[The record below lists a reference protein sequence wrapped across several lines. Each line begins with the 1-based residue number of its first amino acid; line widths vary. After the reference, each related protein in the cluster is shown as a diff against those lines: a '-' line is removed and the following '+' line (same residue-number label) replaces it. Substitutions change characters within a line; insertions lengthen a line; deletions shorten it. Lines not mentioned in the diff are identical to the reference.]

1 MSMNRWIF
9 GGGVLGCAATRMPA
23 LMVVV
28 ALVVAVPTAWQPAAA
43 VAEAPTAATTA
54 SSRPIASSASPGWD
68 GDLEPVTIV
77 TNDWADVR
85 EILRSVAASAGLGLQ
100 LAPDVKGQVNV
111 HLENVTVSRALA
123 ALCAPVDLGWE
134 VVDGDLIIYRRG
146 MVTRWFTFDYPVT
159 QREGRGELQISAAS
173 QGDAGSSG
181 GGENQNK
188 SHVTSTA
195 TMTVWPEVM
204 KSLLTVVFP
213 VTGEVISTVPG
224 DSQEQALSNADADGR
239 CLVVNPMASLV
250 QVTAEW
256 DRVQRVEQLL
266 ERLKESLQRQ
276 VAVEVRIMEVALD
289 ENSQTGINWQTYLDG
304 DVQLDQNTLGTPP
317 ALESGFVQM
326 VVDTRHL
333 LGVVQALSTSGK
345 LHTVS
350 SPRVTTLN
358 NQKAIV
364 RIVREDVY
372 FLASVQ
378 PAVISNGVA
387 TEPVISYY
395 PRTVPVGVV
404 LDVTPQVGHDRV
416 VTLNVH
422 PTISDVVG
430 VAKSPNLD
438 TAPVLSV
445 RELDTVGKIGDGQ
458 TMVIAGLLSER
469 VRHTRTGVPIL
480 KDLPFLGTLFGRT
493 NSEKYNVELV
503 MMLTPT
509 IMDNDQAEQMARD
522 ARTSLEA
529 RR

>member
-1 MSMNRWIF
+1 MSRRIF
-9 GGGVLGCAATRMPA
+9 GDGGPGAVAARWSG

-28 ALVVAVPTAWQPAAA
+28 ALTGALAAA
-43 VAEAPTAATTA
+43 AQPIAEAGTPAPTAVRSTA
-54 SSRPIASSASPGWD
+54 SSAAPDWD
-68 GDLEPVTIV
+68 RDLEPVTIV

-111 HLENVTVSRALA
+111 HLENVSISRALA
-123 ALCAPVDLGWE
+123 SLCDPVDLGWE
-134 VVDGDLIIYRRG
+134 VIDGALVIYRRG
-146 MVTRWFTFDYPVT
+146 LVTRWFTFDYPVT
-159 QREGRGELQISAAS
+159 LREGRGELQVSATR
-173 QGDAGSSG
+173 QDQAGASSG
-181 GGENQNK
+181 GGENQNQA
-188 SHVTSTA
+188 HVTSTSN
-195 TMTVWPEVM
+195 MSIWPEVM
-204 KSLLTVVFP
+204 KSLQTVVFP
-213 VTGEVISTVPG
+213 GAVETAAGG
-224 DSQEQALSNADADGR
+224 DGGQSQALSHADTEGR

-266 ERLKESLQRQ
+266 DRLKESLQRQ
-276 VAVEVRIMEVALD
+276 VAIEVRIMEVSLD
-289 ENSQTGINWQTYLDG
+289 ENTQTGINWQTYLDG
-304 DVQLDQNTLGTPP
+304 EVQFSQNTLGTPP
-317 ALESGFVQM
+317 ALDDGFVQM
-326 VVDTRHL
+326 IANTKHL
-333 LGVVQALSTSGK
+333 YSVLQALSTNGT

-372 FLASVQ
+372 FLATVQ
-378 PAVISNGVA
+378 PAIVSNGVA
-387 TEPVISYY
+387 TEAVVSYS
-395 PRTVPVGVV
+395 PQTIPVGVV
-404 LDVTPQVGHDRV
+404 LDVTPQVGRDRV

-422 PTISDVVG
+422 PTISDVVA

-458 TMVIAGLLSER
+458 TMLIAGLLSER
-469 VRHTRTGVPIL
+469 ERRVRSGVPVL
-480 KDLPFLGTLFGRT
+480 KDIPVLGGLFGRT
-493 NSEKYNVELV
+493 THEKYNVELV

-509 IMDNDQAEQMARD
+509 IMDDARAAQMALE
-522 ARTSLEA
+522 AQSSLEA

>member
-1 MSMNRWIF
+1 MYRRIF
-9 GGGVLGCAATRMPA
+9 GGDGSSGAATCLPVLLVAAVLVGAMP
-23 LMVVV
+23 V
-28 ALVVAVPTAWQPAAA
+28 AAQPA
-43 VAEAPTAATTA
+43 ETAALAPMVAATEP
-54 SSRPIASSASPGWD
+54 SRPGASSAVAGWD
-68 GDLEPVTIV
+68 SALKPVTIV
-77 TNDWADVR
+77 TNEWADVR

-100 LAPDVKGQVNV
+100 LAPDVKGTVNV
-111 HLENVTVSRALA
+111 HLENIAVGRALA
-123 ALCAPVDLGWE
+123 ALCDPVDLGWE
-134 VVDGDLIIYRRG
+134 VVEGDLIIYRRG

-159 QREGRGELQISAAS
+159 QREGRGELQISATRQSDSGAS
-173 QGDAGSSG
+173 A

-213 VTGEVISTVPG
+213 VTGEVAGAVSG
-224 DSQEQALSNADADGR
+224 DGQEQALSHSDAEGR

-256 DRVQRVEQLL
+256 DRVQRVEHLL

-276 VAVEVRIMEVALD
+276 VAVEVRIMEISLD
-289 ENSQTGINWQTYLDG
+289 ENTQTGINWQTYLDG
-304 DVQLDQNTLGTPP
+304 DVQFGQNTLGSPP
-317 ALESGFVQM
+317 ALDSGFVQM

-333 LGVVQALSTSGK
+333 MGVVQALSTSGR

-372 FLASVQ
+372 FLATVQ

-395 PRTVPVGVV
+395 PQTVPVGVV

-422 PTISDVVG
+422 PTISDVVA

-438 TAPVLSV
+438 SAPVLSV

-469 VRHTRTGVPIL
+469 VRLVRTGVPIL
-480 KDLPFLGTLFGRT
+480 KDLPFLGLLFSHT
-493 NSEKYNVELV
+493 TSETYNVELV

-509 IMDNDQAEQMARD
+509 IMDDALAGRMARD
-522 ARTSLEA
+522 AQTSLEA